1 MTSNPALRLATWN
14 IHMGVGRDGK
24 RDLARTARVI
34 KQMDL
39 HLIGLQEVDNHL
51 GEGGDDLGLLEKLT
65 GMAAVAGPTMQHHT
79 GDYGNALLTS
89 LPVHNIERFDLSVK
103 HREPRGLLIA
113 HQDWQGNPLQVAV
126 THLGLRPGER
136 RQQVRRLIEC
146 LSAEERKPFILMGDF
161 NEWLFWGR
169 PMRWLRDHFG
179 PASSP
184 RTFPTRWPLFRLDH
198 ILADPPERL
207 HALQAYQSPLSRI
220 ASDHLPVVGIYRCEG
235 RPAAQL

>member
-1 MTSNPALRLATWN
+1 MTNKPALRLATWN

-24 RDLARTARVI
+24 RDLIRTARVI

-51 GEGGDDLGLLEKLT
+51 GDSGDDLRLLEELT
-65 GMAAVAGPTMQHHT
+65 DMAVVAGPTMQRRT

-103 HREPRGLLIA
+103 RREPRGLLIA
-113 HQDWQGNPLQVAV
+113 HQDWQGKALQVAV

-136 RQQVRRLIEC
+136 RHQVRRLIEC
-146 LSAEERKPFILMGDF
+146 LSAKERKPLILMGDF

-169 PMRWLRDHFG
+169 PMRWLRAHFG
-179 PASSP
+179 AVHSP

-198 ILADPPERL
+198 ILADPPQRL
-207 HALQAYQSPLSRI
+207 HGLQAYTSPLSRV
-220 ASDHLPVVGIYRCEG
+220 ASDHLPVIGKYR
-235 RPAAQL
+235 

>member
-1 MTSNPALRLATWN
+1 MTNNPALRLATWN

-24 RDLARTARVI
+24 RDLVRTARVI

-51 GEGGDDLGLLEKLT
+51 GNGGDDLRLLEDLT
-65 GMAAVAGPTMQHHT
+65 DMAVVAGPTMQRRT

-103 HREPRGLLIA
+103 RREPRGLLIA
-113 HQDWQGNPLQVAV
+113 HQDWQGKALQVAV

-136 RQQVRRLIEC
+136 RHQVRRLIEC
-146 LSAEERKPFILMGDF
+146 LSAEERKPLILMGDF

-169 PMRWLRDHFG
+169 PMRWLRAHFG
-179 PASSP
+179 DVPSP
-184 RTFPTRWPLFRLDH
+184 RSFPTRWPLFRLDH
-198 ILADPPERL
+198 ILVDPPQRL
-207 HALQAYQSPLSRI
+207 HGLQAYTSHLSRV
-220 ASDHLPVVGIYRCEG
+220 ASDHLPVIGKYR
-235 RPAAQL
+235 

>member
-1 MTSNPALRLATWN
+1 MTGNPELHLATWN

-24 RDLARTARVI
+24 RDLARTARAI
-34 KQMDL
+34 RQMDL
-39 HLIGLQEVDNHL
+39 HLIGMQEVDNHL
-51 GEGGDDLGLLEKLT
+51 GEGGDDLELLGELT
-65 GMAAVAGPTMQHHT
+65 GMAVVAGPTMQHKR

-89 LPVHNIERFDLSVK
+89 LPVHNIERFDLSVE

-113 HQDWQGNPLQVAV
+113 HQDWQGGTLQVAV

-146 LSAEERKPFILMGDF
+146 LSAEQRKPLILMGDF

-179 PASSP
+179 SVPSP
-184 RTFPTRWPLFRLDH
+184 RTFPSRCPLLRLDH
-198 ILADPPERL
+198 ILVDPPERL
-207 HALQAYQSPLSRI
+207 HALQADKSSLSRI
-220 ASDHLPVVGIYRCEG
+220 TSDHLPVIGVYRRG
-235 RPAAQL
+235 K